1 MKKITTLLLF
11 VSMCSFAQKMN
22 YSTYNQFLAK
32 YVTLTG
38 DVNYDQ
44 IKANKAELDA
54 VIVAFEKVTPEK
66 TWTINEI
73 KTYWINSY
81 NIHTIKLVID
91 NYPIKSL
98 MDVKEAWKINF
109 IEYKGIKTSLDYI
122 ENDILRKLKDPR
134 IHFAIN
140 SAAKSSPILNNETYE
155 VTTIDKQL
163 DNAARLFINDKTRN
177 DITPQKANLSKAF
190 EWYLRDFV
198 AKKNHIDFINQ
209 YSVVKI
215 SDKTE
220 ITFQEFNWELNK

>member
-1 MKKITTLLLF
+1 MKKITTLMLF
-11 VSMCSFAQKMN
+11 VSLFSFAQKMN
-22 YSTYNQFLAK
+22 YTEYNKFLAK

-44 IKANKAELDA
+44 IKTNRTDLDTAIAN
-54 VIVAFEKVTPEK
+54 FEKITPEK
-66 TWTINEI
+66 AWTINEI

-98 MDVKEAWKINF
+98 KDVNDAWKLNF
-109 IEYKGIKTSLDYI
+109 IEYKGIKISLDFI
-122 ENDILRKLKDPR
+122 ENDILRKVKDPR

-140 SAAKSSPILNNETYE
+140 SAAKSSPILNNEAYE
-155 VTTIDKQL
+155 VATIDKQL

-177 DITPQKANLSKAF
+177 DINAEKANLSKAF

-209 YSVVKI
+209 YSVIKI